1 MRPILVAALCLLGAA
16 PLGAQSVRGTLVA
29 TPGGQPVPGAL
40 VVLKDALGHTV
51 DRGESDAQ
59 GRFELRAAIPGEF
72 WVRAERAGY
81 AAAAPARVALAAGAP
96 LELRLEVAA
105 AGGASTARTAAR
117 AQPADTVPGDTATVR
132 LEGITVT
139 AEAAAHVLQLS
150 GFYER
155 KRAAG
160 GGGAFLDAQAIA
172 GLRRAR
178 VVDVIT
184 GQRGVSGFAVGTGS
198 IGRPT
203 QRAYTARRFG
213 ARCTLPVYLDGILV
227 PGAELDRLKP
237 DHLAGVEVYVGAE
250 TPLRFQPR
258 QTAGQICGALVVWTQ
273 AGAR

>member
-1 MRPILVAALCLLGAA
+1 MRPFLVVVAFLLLFAA

-29 TPGGQPVPGAL
+29 SPGGQPVPGAL

-51 DRGESDAQ
+51 DRGETDAG

-81 AAAAPARVALAAGAP
+81 AAPVPARVALAAGAP
-96 LELRLEVAA
+96 LELRLEAA
-105 AGGASTARTAAR
+105 AGAPTARTAAR

-172 GLRRAR
+172 DLRRAR

-184 GQRGVSGFAVGTGS
+184 GQRGVSGFAQARGS
-198 IGRPT
+198 AARPT
-203 QRAYTARRFG
+203 ERVYTARRFG
-213 ARCTLPVYLDGILV
+213 ARCALHVYLDGILI

-237 DHLAGVEVYVGAE
+237 EHLAGVEVYVGAE

-258 QTAGQICGALVVWTQ
+258 QTFGQICGAVVVWTQ
-273 AGAR
+273 GGAR